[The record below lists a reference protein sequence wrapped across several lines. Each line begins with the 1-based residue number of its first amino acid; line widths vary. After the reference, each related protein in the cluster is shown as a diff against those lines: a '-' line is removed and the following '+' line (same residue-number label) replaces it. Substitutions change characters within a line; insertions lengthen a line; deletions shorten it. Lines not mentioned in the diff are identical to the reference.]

1 MEEKII
7 NVGLYGGKS
16 LFGGREKPLEASII
30 KCDKYDKCS
39 YYKNNQCFN
48 VRSFGSGYCKHG
60 KIDNVQG
67 YTSRAKKYYDF
78 KNKWQNHESYGKL
91 NYPSNK
97 LGIIDN
103 EVVLPYTYIEI
114 IESKDGE
121 FDIKVPYF
129 SSSVSFIEYGKFDI
143 KLIKRICDFQ
153 PQAMMGGQITDY
165 QKKIVPLFLA
175 HLREILPERFNE
187 FKNKYPDYIQEINYI
202 GRKALLK
209 TIKPSTVYYKS
220 RSYPEFNEEWY
231 WDGEILIYKKGY
243 IPKFNIIK
251 GYDIVEIKIIPS
263 DKAVITISDNN
274 QVAKDTIFVN

>member
-7 NVGLYGGKS
+7 NIGLYGGKS

-48 VRSFGSGYCKHG
+48 VRSFGRGYCKYG
-60 KIDNVQG
+60 KINNIQG

-78 KNKWQNHESYGKL
+78 KDKWQNHESYGRL
-91 NYPSNK
+91 SYPPDK
-97 LGIIDN
+97 LGLINN

-114 IESKDGE
+114 NENKDGK

-129 SSSVSFIEYGKFDI
+129 SSSVSFIEYQKFDVE
-143 KLIKRICDFQ
+143 LIKKICDFE
-153 PQAMMGGQITDY
+153 PQAMMGGEIANY
-165 QKKIVPLFLA
+165 QKEIVPLFLA
-175 HLREILPERFNE
+175 HLKEILPEKFNE

-263 DKAVITISDNN
+263 DKAVITISDND
-274 QVAKDTIFVN
+274 QVAKETVFVD